1 MALQSSPA
9 SLESLPAEILQMIL
23 AQMNSPEDLYS
34 ATQAS
39 NRLSQAF
46 LGHREPIL
54 ITVIQSS
61 LDPGIFECMLRVLRI
76 PVYENLKYVPNA
88 PRLETPG
95 EPEMWD
101 SSRWH
106 ARCRRREMRRLAT
119 DFVNNDMPRI
129 HSDDLSRLW
138 AKLWGGDIES
148 FPVPCLSRVDNAEQ
162 WAQNK
167 RMVNEIAELYDE
179 LRKDTK
185 GRKSPLALLIA
196 IRKKHCQRR
205 YALFRL
211 SDSLPARF

>member
-9 SLESLPAEILQMIL
+9 SLESLPVEILQMIL

-39 NRLSQAF
+39 NQLSHAF

-61 LDPGIFECMLRVLRI
+61 LGPEIFKLMLEVLRM
-76 PVYENLKYVPNA
+76 PVYENLQYVPNA

-106 ARCRRREMRRLAT
+106 ASCRRREIRRLAT

-129 HSDDLSRLW
+129 HSDDLSRLR

-148 FPVPCLSRVDNAEQ
+148 FPVPCLSRADNAEQ
-162 WAQNK
+162 RAQNK

-185 GRKSPLALLIA
+185 GRNSPFPSLKAV
-196 IRKKHCQRR
+196 RKKHFQRR

-211 SDSLPARF
+211 SNSLPATF